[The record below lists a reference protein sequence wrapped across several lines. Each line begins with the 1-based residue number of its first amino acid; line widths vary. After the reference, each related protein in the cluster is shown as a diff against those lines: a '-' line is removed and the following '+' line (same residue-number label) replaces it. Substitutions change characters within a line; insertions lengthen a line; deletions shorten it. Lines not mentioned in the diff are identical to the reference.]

1 MLSNTLRTICLALCL
16 ALSISH
22 TGKAAP
28 EPSTR
33 NVDLVIALDVSGSMN
48 GLIESA
54 KQRLWDIVNDFGQ
67 ATPQPV
73 LRVAVLSYG
82 NPGYGADTGFVRID
96 RPFTTDLDAVNQTLF
111 SYQTNGGDEY
121 VARAVHASVHQLDW
135 NDSPDALRVIFVAGN
150 EAATQDPIW
159 SVDQVTRQALDR
171 DIVVNAIYC
180 GGPTDSDA
188 TSWQRVAQ
196 LTQGMYA
203 SIDQNA
209 AALANIAT
217 PVDGEIAR
225 LNAELNNTYVAY
237 GLKGRQ
243 RKENQLAQ
251 DQAVAAMSAPAAAS
265 RAVTKAGKLY
275 DSRDWDLVDA
285 LGSGVALQDIPEEE
299 LPEPMQAMEDDERE
313 AFVQQQTE
321 KREDLKAQIGKL
333 DRQRQQ
339 YIAEQRKRTG
349 TDEGLDKAIQSGL
362 RQVAEAKGF
371 RFEDKN

>member
-1 MLSNTLRTICLALCL
+1 MLSTTLKALGLALCL
-16 ALSISH
+16 SLVSQATLA
-22 TGKAAP
+22 KA
-28 EPSTR
+28 TR

-121 VARAVHASVHQLDW
+121 VARAVHTSVHQLDW
-135 NDSPDALRVIFVAGN
+135 SDAGDALRVIFVAGN
-150 EAATQDPIW
+150 EAATQDPVW

-180 GGPTDSDA
+180 GGPSDSDA
-188 TSWQRVAQ
+188 TSWQRVAR

-209 AALANIAT
+209 AAVANIAT
-217 PVDGEIAR
+217 PVDDEIAR

-237 GLKGRQ
+237 GHKGKE

-265 RAVTKAGKLY
+265 RTVTKAGKLY
-275 DSRDWDLVDA
+275 DNRDWDLVDA
-285 LGSGVALQDIPEEE
+285 LTSGVALQEIPEEE

-313 AFVQQQTE
+313 AYVQQQAE

-333 DRQRQQ
+333 DRQRRS
-339 YIAEQRKRTG
+339 YIAEQRKNSG
-349 TDEGLDKAIQSGL
+349 AEEGLDQAIQSGL
-362 RQVAEAKGF
+362 RQVAETKGF
-371 RFEDKN
+371 RFEDED